1 MLSVQQA
8 IGLPLLHQL
17 VIICV
22 VSHCHWA
29 EPLRGEP
36 TSHYRDSLIHDA
48 VSDGPEGI
56 NKRHTT
62 PFLNDWWVNE
72 EWAESLDKFG
82 YQIAASKKKDQFP
95 TLFHKRRKAAHIYRL
110 FQKQTFKFQ
119 TFLSN
124 YSHSQT
130 LLLSLL
136 FSRQCL
142 LSSAQSWRA
151 VETGLTRNLHTIK
164 SDDKLS

>member
-1 MLSVQQA
+1 MTTLWRGSMPGLISVSCRHRTLCFISMGTGRWKSKTLPMYSPTSDRQDLMLSVQRA
-8 IGLPLLHQL
+8 IVLPLLHHL

-22 VSHCHWA
+22 ISHCHWA

-62 PFLNDWWVNE
+62 PLLSDWRVNE

-82 YQIAASKKKDQFP
+82 YQIMPISNIISQEKGSSTHLSPFP
-95 TLFHKRRKAAHIYRL
+95 KANT
-110 FQKQTFKFQ
+110 Q
-119 TFLSN
+119 
-124 YSHSQT
+124 
-130 LLLSLL
+130 
-136 FSRQCL
+136 
-142 LSSAQSWRA
+142 
-151 VETGLTRNLHTIK
+151 V
-164 SDDKLS
+164 